1 MRRTKKQIALETV
14 HLDNILEI
22 IQLAEDDELNKDVVY
37 VSVMEKLSK
46 IEETEDYD
54 EVHQILNLDIEEE
67 FEIDIEVESSIDVD
81 IDLNE
86 IFEIISNYEGELEYN
101 WFFFL
106 PLLYHWFIKYIWYNK
121 NISKRKWLW

>member
-1 MRRTKKQIALETV
+1 MRRTKKQIALETA
-14 HLDNILEI
+14 HLDIIHEI

-46 IEETEDYD
+46 IEEAEDFD

-67 FEIDIEVESSIDVD
+67 FEIEIEVEASIDVD
-81 IDLNE
+81 TDLNE

-101 WFFFL
+101 
-106 PLLYHWFIKYIWYNK
+106 
-121 NISKRKWLW
+121 